1 MKKNKI
7 GILDIIIILAIIAA
21 VVFSVNYFK
30 TSSQTAGKIP
40 TVTYQVEIKSVPLD
54 YVDYYKNSI
63 GETVKDSIKGGYMGN
78 VVDVQATSNVE
89 IRENIIDDEFV
100 KSEFK
105 DKSDVIITIE
115 GKPTVFDD
123 KDIKFAT
130 QAIKIGETVYL
141 KSKNFVGYGYV
152 TNININ

>member
-7 GILDIIIILAIIAA
+7 GILDFIIILMIIAA
-21 VVFSVNYFK
+21 VAFAVNYFK

-54 YVDYYKNSI
+54 YVDYFKNSN
-63 GETVKDSIKGGYMGN
+63 GETVKDSVKGGYMGKI
-78 VVDVQATSNVE
+78 VDVQVLNNTE
-89 IRENIIDDEFV
+89 IRENTIDDEFV

-105 DKSDVIITIE
+105 DKSDIIITLE

-130 QAIKIGETVYL
+130 QEIKIGETVYL
-141 KSKNFVGYGYV
+141 KSKNFVGYGYI
-152 TNININ
+152 TQININ

>member
-7 GILDIIIILAIIAA
+7 GILDIFIIIIVIAA
-21 VVFSVNYFK
+21 VIFAINYFK

-40 TVTYQVEIKSVPLD
+40 TVTYQVEIKSVPND

-63 GETVKDSIKGGYMGN
+63 NDTVKDSVKGGYMGKIT
-78 VVDVQATSNVE
+78 DVKVINNSET
-89 IRENIIDDEFV
+89 RENTIDDKFV

-105 DKSDVIITIE
+105 DKKDIIITLE

-141 KSKNFVGYGYV
+141 KAKNFVGYGYITQITV
-152 TNININ
+152 K